1 MDSCEVRGA
10 VIRYDDLGPADG
22 MPVVLVHGHPFN
34 RGMWSGQ
41 AEVLVAAGCRVLA
54 PDLRGYG
61 ASDVVPGVTLLSD
74 FADDIAAL
82 LDALKIDRAVVGG
95 LSMGG
100 QIAMEMLR
108 SHPGRVRGLVLADT
122 SPVAET
128 EDGKASRKSL
138 AERLIAE
145 GMGGYADEVIDRM
158 IAPYHVAERP
168 ELAERV
174 LEMMRATAPEGAA
187 AALRGRAER
196 PDYRETLAGARVPV
210 LIVVG
215 ADDTYTP
222 VDGVRDTH
230 ALVPGST
237 LVVIE
242 RAAHMPN
249 LEQAAAFDAALLDFI
264 GDVREAGA
272 DGA

>member
-1 MDSCEVRGA
+1 MESLEVRGA

-41 AEVLVAAGCRVLA
+41 AEALVAAGCRVLA

-61 ASDVVPGVTLLSD
+61 ASDVVPGVTLLPD

-108 SHPGRVRGLVLADT
+108 SHPGRVCGLVLADT
-122 SPVAET
+122 SPAAET
-128 EDGKASRKSL
+128 EDGKAFRKSL

-158 IAPYHVAERP
+158 IAPYHVTERP

-174 LEMMRATAPEGAA
+174 LEMMRSTAPEGAA

-222 VDGVRDTH
+222 VDGARDTH
-230 ALVPGST
+230 ALTPGST

-264 GDVREAGA
+264 ADVREAGA